1 MKLYLKALSLMV
13 ILSGIL
19 LSTDASA
26 QQPRKKRAV
35 KRAVVANRAVKRR
48 AVTRERSRRYLR
60 RTNLAVLS
68 AQRHV
73 KRGKNYTGDFSKS
86 VRNQRYARRLFR
98 RGMYRKAVFYSRRSR
113 LLAYTA
119 IRANKGKVGNDIAD
133 EAGDEEL
140 YDGIPA
146 DTELDIELNKEM
158 GASTASDQDLLN
170 SDLGDIKLNEEDMKP
185 MPGK

>member
-1 MKLYLKALSLMV
+1 MKLYLKVLSLAV
-13 ILSGIL
+13 VLSGVFF
-19 LSTDASA
+19 STDASA

-35 KRAVVANRAVKRR
+35 KRAVVANRVAHRR

-73 KRGKNYTGDFSKS
+73 KRGKNYTGDFARS

-113 LLAYTA
+113 LFAYAA
-119 IRANKGKVGNDIAD
+119 IRANKGKVGADIAD
-133 EAGDEEL
+133 EKGDEEL

-146 DTELDIELNKEM
+146 DTELDIELDKEM
-158 GASTASDQDLLN
+158 GKATSTDEQLLN